1 MLNSDFGKPQ
11 DDVAVYEYTDIPM
24 TVSLSTYVYKFKPWN
39 NDTRY
44 LYPPE
49 KMQKEIDDLNLLM
62 KSMVPWTSTL
72 FMSTISCTLMF
83 LGFCGLIT
91 FFHFKKDVDTS
102 FIFACIFL
110 GSFIHYFISL
120 VFRYLITKSVIMSVE
135 SRIRELNE
143 KYDADK
149 IYFKLINLSEF
160 GFKYLK
166 FHWGQNNTIHYA
178 LRVVYKY
185 CVII

>member
-1 MLNSDFGKPQ
+1 MLNSDLGKPQ

-24 TVSLSTYVYKFKPWN
+24 HVSLPRYVYKFKPWN

-49 KMQKEIDDLNLLM
+49 KMQGEIDDLNLLM
-62 KSMVPWTSTL
+62 KSMVPRISTL
-72 FMSTISCTLMF
+72 FMSTISCNLM
-83 LGFCGLIT
+83 LLSFCGLII

-110 GSFIHYFISL
+110 GSFIHYVISI
-120 VFRYLITKSVIMSVE
+120 VCRYLITKAVIMAVE
-135 SRIRELNE
+135 SRLKELNA
-143 KYDADK
+143 KYDSEK
-149 IYFKLINLSEF
+149 IYFKLINLSTI

-166 FHWGQNNTIHYA
+166 FHWGYNNTVHYA